1 MRACVGESQ
10 EIQAFSIIC
19 PPISHSLIMII
30 RRIRY
35 KSYKKSAFATVA
47 ADSLSR
53 LVSFYMTMTSSV
65 FSPWSYFYIP
75 AEGIWVFALNG
86 AKTQVA
92 RGHILRNG

>member
-1 MRACVGESQ
+1 MELDFCCKRCLKGMTLLLNECDQ
-10 EIQAFSIIC
+10 IQFI
-19 PPISHSLIMII
+19 
-30 RRIRY
+30 
-35 KSYKKSAFATVA
+35 SYKKAAFATVA